1 MPSCRLKNV
10 LADALKVFFEK
21 LDSVTLADLMADAQD
36 PPAVIRTVGFSLSKK
51 KGASVKTA

>member
-21 LDSVTLADLMADAQD
+21 LDGVTLADLMVDAQD
-36 PPAVIRTVGFSLSKK
+36 PQAVIRTVGFSLDKK
-51 KGASVKTA
+51 SASVKAG